1 VNRDIVDIFQR
12 SIARRH
18 VYNVTENRWPAAEN
32 APTTEGQFGILFE
45 ICAILAKFGV
55 P

>member
-1 VNRDIVDIFQR
+1 MNRDIVDILQH

-18 VYNVTENRWPAAEN
+18 VYKVTENHWPAAEN
-32 APTTEGQFGILFE
+32 APLQKVKVGILFE
-45 ICAILAKFGV
+45 ICAISANFGV